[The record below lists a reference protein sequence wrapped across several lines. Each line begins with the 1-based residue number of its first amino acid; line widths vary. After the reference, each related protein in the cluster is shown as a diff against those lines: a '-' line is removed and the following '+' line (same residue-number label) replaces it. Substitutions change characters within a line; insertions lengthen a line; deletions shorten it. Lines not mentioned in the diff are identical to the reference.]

1 MRLTSNKPST
11 ISVEL
16 RTYFSYSPLLWCSCL
31 TLKFYRRGS
40 TVSSASWEGRERKRR
55 TGDGLCRHR
64 VRTSCGQPVLWAN
77 RLFNNNNNNHYL
89 VSTSTLNVQ
98 LQVVSARRAP
108 CCLRLASVV
117 QRASRSLVASQCYIH
132 RVRRCRTSR
141 RLPCSLTR
149 RLNHSVRNVYR

>member
-1 MRLTSNKPST
+1 MPLTPNKPST

-77 RLFNNNNNNHYL
+77 RLFNNNNNNVHGIE
-89 VSTSTLNVQ
+89 
-98 LQVVSARRAP
+98 RFERDI
-108 CCLRLASVV
+108 RF
-117 QRASRSLVASQCYIH
+117 
-132 RVRRCRTSR
+132 RVRRR
-141 RLPCSLTR
+141 
-149 RLNHSVRNVYR
+149 